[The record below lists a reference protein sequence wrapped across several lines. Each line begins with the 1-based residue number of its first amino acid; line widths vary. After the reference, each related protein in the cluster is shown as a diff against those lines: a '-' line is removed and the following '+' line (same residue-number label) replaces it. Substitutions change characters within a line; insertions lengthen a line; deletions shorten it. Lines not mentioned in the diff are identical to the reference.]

1 MLTWIEIEQNLSRG
15 IQLNYSEL
23 DNYTLFR
30 IYFFV
35 NIPIYLF
42 DKMDS
47 GDNIPSDFGF
57 SDETQF
63 VGNENDFLEISKNA
77 RAMYD
82 ELIKV
87 KHEIKRRRINL
98 TKDLIQLITD
108 DYANFYNI
116 I

>member
-1 MLTWIEIEQNLSRG
+1 MLTWIEIEQNLSRR
-15 IQLNYSEL
+15 IQLNYYEL

-30 IYFFV
+30 IYFFI

-47 GDNIPSDFGF
+47 GDNTPSDFGY
-57 SDETQF
+57 SD
-63 VGNENDFLEISKNA
+63 ENDFLEISKNS

-98 TKDLIQLITD
+98 TKDLIQLIND
-108 DYANFYNI
+108 DYANFYN
-116 I
+116 